1 MNKYVVITTINEP
14 TEGIRLFLDTD
25 FKVVIV
31 GDEKTPDVYHDLDV
45 AFLDVATQR
54 EMFPEL
60 SDLIPYNH
68 YCRKNL
74 GYLYA
79 ASEGADLILDTDDD
93 NIFDRDSLSMIER
106 DVTGVLVKSR
116 TKWANV
122 YSLFCESTVWPRGLP
137 LDEIHSKG
145 MLIGETVSRF
155 CPIQQY
161 LVNDDPDVDAV
172 FRLVF
177 NGKSIIFDK
186 DKDDVIL
193 AKGTWCPFNSQATLF
208 LREAFPLLYLPTSV
222 TSRMTD
228 IWRSFV
234 AQSALW
240 QYDYE
245 VAFRKPI
252 ARQER
257 NPHNLSNDF
266 KEEFTGFIHNKD
278 LIECLELNGVDLN
291 ASSQSLSDTALH
303 YLSVMVKGGFLE
315 KVENQISQLWH
326 EMLRQRLFH
335 KE

>member
-1 MNKYVVITTINEP
+1 
-14 TEGIRLFLDTD
+14 
-25 FKVVIV
+25 
-31 GDEKTPDVYHDLDV
+31 
-45 AFLDVATQR
+45 
-54 EMFPEL
+54 
-60 SDLIPYNH
+60 
-68 YCRKNL
+68 
-74 GYLYA
+74 
-79 ASEGADLILDTDDD
+79 
-93 NIFDRDSLSMIER
+93 
-106 DVTGVLVKSR
+106 
-116 TKWANV
+116 
-122 YSLFCESTVWPRGLP
+122 
-137 LDEIHSKG
+137 
-145 MLIGETVSRF
+145 
-155 CPIQQY
+155 
-161 LVNDDPDVDAV
+161 
-172 FRLVF
+172 
-177 NGKSIIFDK
+177 
-186 DKDDVIL
+186 
-193 AKGTWCPFNSQATLF
+193 
-208 LREAFPLLYLPTSV
+208 
-222 TSRMTD
+222 MTD